1 MVVQCPGKARNA
13 SSQPRLRPAWISTRS
28 AATTPGTG
36 TSRWP
41 CWRTATCPS
50 LRRPPRKPWQRPH
63 PGHARRGPPSPGTL
77 NRPAFRPQRS
87 PGLVHLAQAPP
98 APRQTQPLP
107 AKTSPDP
114 FAAWPARTV
123 FAAVRRPAKG
133 LSSARPV
140 HPQAAGR
147 CAARTRTPTAAALKC
162 RVSSVNQGRKHDDAG
177 KHHQCHD
184 EGPRRNAWEAPGT
197 GLPAHPAVPITI
209 VKTPHGKLLT
219 TLPWWASCLYL
230 TVTAGQLQSGKRI
243 VTNSETRG
251 SGPDHR
257 AWPVPPPTRPG
268 RRPRP
273 AIGQVHV
280 QAGRVAGAM
289 AGK

>member
-1 MVVQCPGKARNA
+1 MLPDRQDRDRPGSVPGPPLQRLVPARHA
-13 SSQPRLRPAWISTRS
+13 GHAGARLPVRHCGDRPESPGSGLIPVTLGEVRRLLAHLTAQPSARS
-28 AATTPGTG
+28 AA
-36 TSRWP
+36 
-41 CWRTATCPS
+41 
-50 LRRPPRKPWQRPH
+50 
-63 PGHARRGPPSPGTL
+63 
-77 NRPAFRPQRS
+77 
-87 PGLVHLAQAPP
+87 LVHLAQAPP

-147 CAARTRTPTAAALKC
+147 CAARTRTPTAAALRC

-268 RRPRP
+268 RRPGP
-273 AIGQVHV
+273 AVGQVHV

>member
-1 MVVQCPGKARNA
+1 MWFND
-13 SSQPRLRPAWISTRS
+13 
-28 AATTPGTG
+28 
-36 TSRWP
+36 
-41 CWRTATCPS
+41 
-50 LRRPPRKPWQRPH
+50 RRRALPH
-63 PGHARRGPPSPGTL
+63 
-77 NRPAFRPQRS
+77 Q
-87 PGLVHLAQAPP
+87 
-98 APRQTQPLP
+98 
-107 AKTSPDP
+107 DP
-114 FAAWPARTV
+114 FAALAGANCLRCGPAASER
-123 FAAVRRPAKG
+123 AEQC
-133 LSSARPV
+133 SPV

-147 CAARTRTPTAAALKC
+147 CAARTRTPTAAVLEC
-162 RVSSVNQGRKHDDAG
+162 RVPSVNQGRKHDDAG

-184 EGPRRNAWEAPGT
+184 EGPRRNAREAPGT

-209 VKTPHGKLLT
+209 VNTPHGQLLAA
-219 TLPWWASCLYL
+219 LPWWASCLYL

-289 AGK
+289 AGSSAPSRLGPDMAAPTRAAWPVAAASQTSASHAR